1 MKLLRYR
8 IILFVTS
15 TLLVYGCQL
24 TQSTDEI
31 KGKIKDKSISV
42 EENIPQVEAKVS
54 KINKPKTQEKQ
65 EKQEKPVK
73 SEGFFESKEPKDEK
87 RILDFFSDFFGS
99 DEEKD
104 KLDEKNEKSKIEK
117 NLITKPNVEKNDL
130 NNEREL
136 ILDEKK
142 DEQFAKKDEK
152 ANKAELNEFYAPEKP
167 KDEKRILDFFTK
179 MFKAKENENDLSDEK
194 VLDEGLENI
203 SKVDVEKKIIL
214 KEPLPKSEDYRAE
227 KSTSDEMDT
236 MSGTVMQETYE
247 DDFYEDEDD
256 FYEEVKDKD
265 VTVEDEDVTK
275 KNENFT
281 EENEDL
287 DDVAYFDIKKQTEK
301 RNLKKKVNNLIGLL
315 LPLTGEK
322 RSAGNLVLN
331 TFRYTLA
338 IDPKDIVFKIY
349 DTKGTKSGVINAAQ
363 KGINDGV
370 DIFIGPIFSYETA
383 ELKKNFGNKKDI
395 TFFSLSPDLNNLSSN
410 IVVSGQNTE
419 DQISCILDDLKN
431 KSIKKLLLIKHDD
444 KYGEIVKNILEENLE
459 NFGPYEKFELDFL
472 TVHSQQD
479 LNKDIKLISD
489 FEKRKL
495 QLKEQRKVIS
505 EDKTLLAGE
514 KKAELKKLERQLTFG
529 VPFDSIIIASQ
540 GNKLLE
546 ILSHLAFY
554 DINANNTFIY
564 GTSLW
569 EDTDKKDKLFAN
581 TFFVT
586 NLKNKGSTFIKNY
599 KDVFSK
605 DPTSVNFHLFDLID
619 LVDDF
624 KLYEIYPDNKIHIG
638 EFTNSLVKSGSLKRE
653 TFIKKYKANGRIEN
667 VFSCQLNAI

>member
-8 IILFVTS
+8 IILFVAS
-15 TLLVYGCQL
+15 TFLSCSCQL

-31 KGKIKDKSISV
+31 KAKIKDKSIRV
-42 EENIPQVEAKVS
+42 EENIPQAEEKIS
-54 KINKPKTQEKQ
+54 KIDKPQKQ
-65 EKQEKPVK
+65 EKLERQEKPLK
-73 SEGFFESKEPKDEK
+73 SEGFFKSKEPKDEK

-104 KLDEKNEKSKIEK
+104 QLNEKNEKSKIEK
-117 NLITKPNVEKNDL
+117 NLIAKSNVEENNL
-130 NNEREL
+130 NNEKEL

-142 DEQFAKKDEK
+142 DE
-152 ANKAELNEFYAPEKP
+152 KAELNEFYAPEKS

-179 MFKAKENENDLSDEK
+179 MFKLEENQNDLRDEK
-194 VLDEGLENI
+194 VLDEELGNI

-214 KEPLPKSEDYRAE
+214 KEPLPKSEDYRE
-227 KSTSDEMDT
+227 EQSTSDEMDT
-236 MSGTVMQETYE
+236 MSGTVMQETY
-247 DDFYEDEDD
+247 EDD

-301 RNLKKKVNNLIGLL
+301 RNLKKQVNNLIGLL

-331 TFRYTLA
+331 TFRYSLA
-338 IDPKDIVFKIY
+338 IDPKDIVFKVY
-349 DTKGTKSGVINAAQ
+349 DTKGTKSGVLDAAQ

-431 KSIKKLLLIKHDD
+431 KSVKKLLLIKHDD
-444 KYGEIVKNILEENLE
+444 KYGEIVQNILEENLK
-459 NFGPYEKFELDFL
+459 NLSPYQKFELDFL

-495 QLKEQRKVIS
+495 QLKEQRKIIS
-505 EDKTLLAGE
+505 EDKTLLSGE

-529 VPFDSIIIASQ
+529 VPFDSIIVASQ
-540 GNKLLE
+540 GDKLLE

-586 NLKNKGSTFIKNY
+586 NLKNKGSAFIKNY

-624 KLYEIYPDNKIHIG
+624 KLYDIYPDDKIHIG

-653 TFIKKYKANGRIEN
+653 TFIKKYKGNGRIEN

>member
-1 MKLLRYR
+1 MK
-8 IILFVTS
+8 
-15 TLLVYGCQL
+15 
-24 TQSTDEI
+24 
-31 KGKIKDKSISV
+31 KK
-42 EENIPQVEAKVS
+42 
-54 KINKPKTQEKQ
+54 
-65 EKQEKPVK
+65 
-73 SEGFFESKEPKDEK
+73 
-87 RILDFFSDFFGS
+87 
-99 DEEKD
+99 
-104 KLDEKNEKSKIEK
+104 
-117 NLITKPNVEKNDL
+117 
-130 NNEREL
+130 
-136 ILDEKK
+136 DEKK
-142 DEQFAKKDEK
+142 DEKVSEL
-152 ANKAELNEFYAPEKP
+152 ELNEFYVPEKP

-179 MFKAKENENDLSDEK
+179 IFKLKENENIEDTFNYEDDLSDEK
-194 VLDEGLENI
+194 VLDEKLGNN
-203 SKVDVEKKIIL
+203 SKVDIENEIIL
-214 KEPLPKSEDYRAE
+214 KDPLLNAANNREE
-227 KSTSDEMDT
+227 ESTSNKMDT
-236 MSGTVMQETYE
+236 IDKTVIQETYG
-247 DDFYEDEDD
+247 DDFYEKE
-256 FYEEVKDKD
+256 KDKN
-265 VTVEDEDVTK
+265 VI
-275 KNENFT
+275 
-281 EENEDL
+281 EENKDL
-287 DDVAYFDIKKQTEK
+287 DDVAYFDLKKQTEK
-301 RNLKKKVNNLIGLL
+301 KNLKKKVNNLIGLL

-331 TFRYTLA
+331 TFRYSLA
-338 IDPKDIVFKIY
+338 VDPKDIVFKIY
-349 DTKGTKSGVINAAQ
+349 DTKGTRSGVIDAAQ

-383 ELKKNFGNKKDI
+383 ELKNNFGNKKDI
-395 TFFSLSPDLNNLSSN
+395 TFFSLSPDLNNLSSS
-410 IVVSGQNTE
+410 IVVSGQNTK

-444 KYGEIVKNILEENLE
+444 KYGEIVQNILEESIENLS
-459 NFGPYEKFELDFL
+459 PYQKFELDFL

-479 LNKDIKLISD
+479 LNKDVKLISD

-495 QLKEQRKVIS
+495 QLNEQRKIIS
-505 EDKTLLAGE
+505 EDETLTTGE

-529 VPFDSIIIASQ
+529 VPFDSIIVASQ
-540 GNKLLE
+540 GDKLLE

-586 NLKNKGSTFIKNY
+586 NLKNKGSAFIKNY

-624 KLYEIYPDNKIHIG
+624 KLYDIYPDDKIHIG

-653 TFIKKYKANGRIEN
+653 TFIKKYKGNGRIEN